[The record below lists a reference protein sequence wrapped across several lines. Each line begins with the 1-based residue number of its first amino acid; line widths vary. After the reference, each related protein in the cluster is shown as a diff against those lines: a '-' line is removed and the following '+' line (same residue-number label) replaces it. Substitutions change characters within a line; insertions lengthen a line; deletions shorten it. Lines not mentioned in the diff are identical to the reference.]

1 MSKLDEKQIEKTHKS
16 AAGQEDKAFEE
27 WISQRVLDETAE
39 MINGLENDP
48 DLDDFEPSEELF
60 QKIVGVAKERGLLA
74 EADETAE
81 DETEEDIVKIELS
94 DDEIQQGISTKDIQ
108 AKKETHYD
116 ACEKVVEFNHRRR
129 MAVKWVAM
137 LAITLL
143 GVFGISMSSQANRTY
158 VMQKV
163 DEIFGEKK
171 STIVNNS
178 SEILKDSQTEEND
191 RKEIEKILDVKMPAF
206 FFMPDNMKYLDYSI
220 DTEAQ
225 VAYVRYNYGEE
236 VVYLIIIANYRSATG
251 ISKND
256 EGALIDEIKS
266 DLSPINVELWEIQEE
281 GDIKPAYVAQWEY
294 LNTYYEIMGKFNE
307 DDLREIAAN
316 ITFDTEE

>member
-81 DETEEDIVKIELS
+81 DETEEDDVKIELS
-94 DDEIQQGISTKDIQ
+94 DE
-108 AKKETHYD
+108 KKEKIVADNIPTKKGIRSD
-116 ACEKVVEFNHRRR
+116 EKGKVVEFTHRRR

-137 LAITLL
+137 LAVTLL

-158 VMQKV
+158 VMQKANELFGNDV
-163 DEIFGEKK
+163 NTKVKSAGDALASDTKEEI
-171 STIVNNS
+171 
-178 SEILKDSQTEEND
+178 D
-191 RKEIEKILDVKMPAF
+191 R
-206 FFMPDNMKYLDYSI
+206 
-220 DTEAQ
+220 
-225 VAYVRYNYGEE
+225 E
-236 VVYLIIIANYRSATG
+236 V
-251 ISKND
+251 
-256 EGALIDEIKS
+256 
-266 DLSPINVELWEIQEE
+266 IQEE
-281 GDIKPAYVAQWEY
+281 LNVSLPIFYYLPDGMRYIKYNIDEDAQAAYLQY
-294 LNTYYEIMGKFNE
+294 QYNE
-307 DDLREIAAN
+307 KYVYMHVLANANDASGIYRNDKGVLEKN
-316 ITFDTEE
+316 ITSDWINIDAELWRIEEEGDEEPTYLVQWDYKNSYYCIFGKMSEKEIVDIVKDVIY